1 MHYTV
6 YIHYLEKSRQLMIK
20 YSVTVMN
27 NQGEEDVLGVTRT
40 GTRKYWVEYGLEPE
54 CIGWNVD
61 WNQYLNALDKTNV
74 DTDALHSTLSREVK
88 AIND

>member
-1 MHYTV
+1 M
-6 YIHYLEKSRQLMIK
+6 
-20 YSVTVMN
+20 
-27 NQGEEDVLGVTRT
+27 
-40 GTRKYWVEYGLEPE
+40 YWVECGLEPE